1 MLPDDLSG
9 LTVLTVCSNALK
21 VASCLLNDGPN
32 CRWDKMSKLPNL
44 KELQLLML
52 EMEMHNLADIYLL
65 LKSCHFSNLE
75 KLFVQ
80 LPATSDVP
88 LRDLV
93 EEVSVELP
101 GDNLVNLGMVKVM
114 NFNWRRFEVQ
124 LVSLLLRKATSLNK
138 LLLVSPNVAPL
149 QVPGVQEDN
158 LLLLKETLAS
168 GRIIVSE
175 FDDPAIQPFHPE
187 VFIEE

>member
-1 MLPDDLSG
+1 M
-9 LTVLTVCSNALK
+9 
-21 VASCLLNDGPN
+21 
-32 CRWDKMSKLPNL
+32 
-44 KELQLLML
+44 
-52 EMEMHNLADIYLL
+52 
-65 LKSCHFSNLE
+65 
-75 KLFVQ
+75 
-80 LPATSDVP
+80 P

-101 GDNLVNLGMVKVM
+101 GDSLVKLGMVKVM

-158 LLLLKETLAS
+158 LLLKETLAS

-175 FDDPAIQPFHPE
+175 SDDPAIQPFILRSLSRSNFLCLSICSPVDHNSGALS
-187 VFIEE
+187 VCV

>member
-21 VASCLLNDGPN
+21 VASSLLNDGPN

-52 EMEMHNLADIYLL
+52 EMETQNLADIYLL

-75 KLFVQ
+75 NLFVQ

-101 GDNLVNLGMVKVM
+101 GDSLVKLGMVKVM
-114 NFNWRRFEVQ
+114 NFNWRRFEPNRP
-124 LVSLLLRKATSLNK
+124 LSLLLRKATSLNK
-138 LLLVSPNVAPL
+138 LLLVSPNVASL

-158 LLLLKETLAS
+158 LLLKETLAS
-168 GRIIVSE
+168 GRIIVGES
-175 FDDPAIQPFHPE
+175 DDPAIQPFHPE